1 MRKTIQLNWIPFT
14 HLHTS
19 RSNTV
24 SWIARD
30 KDNDLYIYTDKPKR
44 DKMWLLWISVNSD
57 FAKLSYNG
65 DKNLI
70 GKTITW
76 DDEPVEI

>member
-1 MRKTIQLNWIPFT
+1 MA
-14 HLHTS
+14 
-19 RSNTV
+19 
-24 SWIARD
+24 WIARD
-30 KDNDLYIYTDKPKR
+30 KDNDLYIYTNKPKR
-44 DKMWLLWISVNSD
+44 DEMRSLWISDNFD

-76 DDEPVEI
+76 DDEPVELK

>member
-1 MRKTIQLNWIPFT
+1 M
-14 HLHTS
+14 
-19 RSNTV
+19 
-24 SWIARD
+24 ARD

-70 GKTITW
+70 GKTITCN
-76 DDEPVEI
+76 DEPVEI

>member
-1 MRKTIQLNWIPFT
+1 M
-14 HLHTS
+14 
-19 RSNTV
+19 

-44 DKMWLLWISVNSD
+44 DKMWLLWIRVNSD
-57 FAKLSYNG
+57 FSKLSYNG

>member
-1 MRKTIQLNWIPFT
+1 M
-14 HLHTS
+14 
-19 RSNTV
+19 
-24 SWIARD
+24 SWMARD

-70 GKTITW
+70 GKTITCN
-76 DDEPVEI
+76 DEPVEI

>member
-1 MRKTIQLNWIPFT
+1 MA
-14 HLHTS
+14 
-19 RSNTV
+19 
-24 SWIARD
+24 WIARD
-30 KDNDLYIYTDKPKR
+30 KDNDLYIYMNKPKR
-44 DKMWLLWISVNSD
+44 DEMWSLWISDNFD

-76 DDEPVEI
+76 EDEPAEV

>member
-1 MRKTIQLNWIPFT
+1 MAY
-14 HLHTS
+14 
-19 RSNTV
+19 
-24 SWIARD
+24 IARD
-30 KDNDLYIYTDKPKR
+30 KDNDLYIYTDKLKR
-44 DKMWLLWISVNSD
+44 DEMWTLWISINSS

-76 DDEPVEI
+76 DDEPVEV